1 MASVR
6 LTNELR
12 SLIHSNAMEAF
23 NLAKPEP
30 QPPIDLN
37 DKIRAA
43 IVRSRPFQALKNI
56 HDLCATH
63 SAFDSL
69 GGRPDKIKP
78 QDVTRIYLKN
88 IGEREDSLLLEFMPP
103 LRVYAENHWGT
114 LEFSFVELNPDD
126 IAELRQPLTDVCNAI
141 AQNNLDRR
149 EYSTKINS
157 LLNQCTT
164 VKQMLTVWPA
174 GESFVPSQS
183 MSRMYEKVTRIER
196 AKQIKEEVE
205 FDDTLVNEVVLTAKL
220 VGG

>member
-1 MASVR
+1 
-6 LTNELR
+6 
-12 SLIHSNAMEAF
+12 
-23 NLAKPEP
+23 
-30 QPPIDLN
+30 
-37 DKIRAA
+37 
-43 IVRSRPFQALKNI
+43 
-56 HDLCATH
+56 
-63 SAFDSL
+63 
-69 GGRPDKIKP
+69 
-78 QDVTRIYLKN
+78 
-88 IGEREDSLLLEFMPP
+88 MPP

-114 LEFSFVELNPDD
+114 LEFSFLELNPDD
-126 IAELRQPLTDVCNAI
+126 IGELRQPLTDVCNAI

-183 MSRMYEKVTRIER
+183 ISRMYEKVTRIER

>member
-12 SLIHSNAMEAF
+12 SLIHSKAMEAF

-30 QPPIDLN
+30 MPSIDLN

-43 IVRSRPFQALKNI
+43 IIQSRPYRALKNI
-56 HDLCATH
+56 HDLCTTH
-63 SAFDSL
+63 GSFESL
-69 GGRPDKIKP
+69 GGRPDKLKL
-78 QDVTRIYLKN
+78 QDVTRIYLKH
-88 IGEREDSLLLEFMPP
+88 IGERQDSLVLEFMPP
-103 LRVYAENHWGT
+103 LRVYAENFWGT
-114 LEFSFVELNPDD
+114 LEFSFLELNPDD
-126 IAELRQPLTDVCNAI
+126 IIELRQPLSEVCNSI
-141 AQNNLDRR
+141 AQNHQDRHDYSNKILNLLR
-149 EYSTKINS
+149 
-157 LLNQCTT
+157 QCTT